1 MDKLDPPVQLENPDN
16 QASAEFILNLG
27 SKEPSDYTEVRQEFA
42 KSVTVNF
49 FYENRS
55 TLNM

>member
-42 KSVTVNF
+42 KSVTVYVF
-49 FYENRS
+49 MK
-55 TLNM
+55 TGVL